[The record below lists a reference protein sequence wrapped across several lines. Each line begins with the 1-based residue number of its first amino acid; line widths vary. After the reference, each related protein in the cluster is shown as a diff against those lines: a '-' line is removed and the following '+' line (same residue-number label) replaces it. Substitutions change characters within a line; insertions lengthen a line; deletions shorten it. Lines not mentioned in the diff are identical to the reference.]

1 MTCAKEEGRNVFCEQ
16 CTVRCENCCGLI
28 LCEDCKFSHLK
39 ECNPPLFYSKII
51 KEELMRSEQELQ
63 YVRHSITRL
72 EVEVEE
78 TKESVQFAYNKEERL
93 DCIRNLRE
101 LKLELLEAKDEE
113 TSWEDYKLKL
123 LKERDDVL
131 RRGKVGEE
139 ALRKR
144 EENESKNQSIK

>member
-1 MTCAKEEGRNVFCEQ
+1 
-16 CTVRCENCCGLI
+16 
-28 LCEDCKFSHLK
+28 
-39 ECNPPLFYSKII
+39 
-51 KEELMRSEQELQ
+51 MRSERELQ

-113 TSWEDYKLKL
+113 TSWEDYKLNL
-123 LKERDDVL
+123 LKERNDVL
-131 RRGKVGEE
+131 RRGKVDEE

-144 EENESKNQSIK
+144 EEHESKNQSIK